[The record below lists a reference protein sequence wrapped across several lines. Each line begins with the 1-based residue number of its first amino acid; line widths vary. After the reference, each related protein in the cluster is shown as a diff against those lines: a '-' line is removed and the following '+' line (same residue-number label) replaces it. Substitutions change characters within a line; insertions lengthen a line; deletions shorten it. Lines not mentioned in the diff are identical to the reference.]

1 MFLENNIVHFFVF
14 TLINNKIQASL
25 KKTVFYLKTKLFTKH
40 ITHYVVCLNY
50 GRCEKLF
57 VVNEALRDQLREAH
71 ENNEALTNDLQKL
84 TTDWEQMREELLSKE
99 EEWKEE
105 EQVSNHC
112 QLCMYVQECKTV
124 HLHIATKR

>member
-1 MFLENNIVHFFVF
+1 M
-14 TLINNKIQASL
+14 
-25 KKTVFYLKTKLFTKH
+25 
-40 ITHYVVCLNY
+40 VCLNY

-112 QLCMYVQECKTV
+112 QLCMYVQTVCKTV
-124 HLHIATKR
+124 QLYIATKKWEINQQINIWISQNMLLY